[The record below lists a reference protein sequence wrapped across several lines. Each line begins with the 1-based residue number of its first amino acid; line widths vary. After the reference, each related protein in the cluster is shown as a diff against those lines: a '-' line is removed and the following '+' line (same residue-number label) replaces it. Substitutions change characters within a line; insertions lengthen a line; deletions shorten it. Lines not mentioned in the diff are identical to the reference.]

1 MVNLSPLA
9 KFSAVPNKVPA
20 LTSLEKRELAYNG
33 NDGIIYIRK
42 EDDTIVDALEDKIPS
57 WRKIKVLSESTN
69 VILDLNFEGNTGS
82 TAIIDSSPTPKTQFI
97 AAGSISSNVKM
108 FGNTS
113 GFFNGNSVQINT
125 DLQVRNTS
133 YVISV
138 FIYPT
143 SLTSQ
148 HQFIAS
154 SYNYVGNNQHNQ
166 VILEIDAS
174 NRLSCGTGNGNIVG
188 GQVLAINTWYHAELN
203 YDHSTQTYYL
213 FLNGNL
219 IGSGQIY
226 VPNEGTVWYLGAH
239 PQVNPSGFYGY
250 MDKLVLIKDSILHK
264 SNFAPPNGP
273 DIANYYKNQ
282 TEYINTQVITTSY
295 IDALYYQRRLALHF
309 EGQNGSNIFI
319 DSSPTPKTITALNSA
334 ALSNAHIS
342 FGTTSGFFSGV
353 SLGHPVAYG
362 GLLIAHDNSLQ
373 PQGDFTIA
381 MWVWYNG
388 ANSFTQILISKRD
401 VNNSSTPYP
410 YRLYITGSSHLN
422 FSCFP
427 NGDTE
432 HTIQATENFPA
443 GVWTHAAVVKSGSTY
458 TLYQNG
464 ISIGSMSCGV
474 GSNTLPVYIG
484 READSS
490 FGVQFNGYIDEL
502 YLYEAVAWTSNF
514 TPTPYPLGDIPP
526 PIDYKNL
533 YAPNTSLLITG
544 QGPNNSTTFTDLA
557 NSPATL
563 TARGNTKI
571 STDVRGLGTSSIF
584 FDGTATCWIDGGTSP
599 KVVFRTGDFC
609 VEGRVYLLET
619 AKGIDLLDT
628 RTTDTNSSG
637 VEISASSDG
646 VGIYIFPNPY
656 TFLTPIPLNK
666 FVHVAVYRISGI
678 IYAAIDGKVHATTY
692 NLSNDFT
699 ENKLTIGTNVYN
711 SITHPG
717 APQVGAQPHGYLENY
732 RITQGSSPYPTT
744 DFVPPAGLLSGTPT
758 TVLTRTIDGWKKYQR
773 HVLDLE
779 LRCRA
784 NGFPSCSAI
793 VPNGTFESITT
804 GYIGTCLLPDGRVWS
819 TPYNATSARIYDPVA
834 NTTSTPSPVFTAGT
848 QSASILLP
856 DGRVFILPA
865 GSGTAGK
872 IYDPVI
878 DTVSNTVQL
887 TTVVDAFST
896 PILLTDGRVFCVPF
910 NSTVGVIYDPVTNK
924 VFTSSVTYPGNQSFN
939 GGTLLPDGRVLL
951 APWLAGQVRI
961 YDPFNDTVA
970 IAAGT
975 YGKHIS
981 AVLMSSGVVFLAPFD
996 IGQARVYNYA
1006 TNVVANANLNNTV
1019 ANGFANPILM
1029 PDGRV
1034 FCIPYASTTARI
1046 YDPYTDTTITP
1057 PITFSG
1063 VSSTYNTGVMM
1074 NDGRIYLTPRDN
1086 KSTALIINCSTGEYI
1101 HPQISRSPFRNKI

>member
-1 MVNLSPLA
+1 MVKLSPLA
-9 KFSAVPNKVPA
+9 KFSDVPNKVPTLSA
-20 LTSLEKRELAYNG
+20 LEKRELAYNG
-33 NDGIIYIRK
+33 NDGFIYIRK
-42 EDDTIVDALEDKIPS
+42 EDDTIVDALEDIIPS
-57 WRKIKVLSESTN
+57 WRKIKIVSESTN
-69 VILDLNFEGNTGS
+69 VILDLNFEGNHGS

-133 YVISV
+133 YVLSV

-154 SYNYVGNNQHNQ
+154 SYYYVGNNQHNQ

-219 IGSGQIY
+219 IGSGPIY
-226 VPNEGTVWYLGAH
+226 VPNEGTVWYLGAN

-264 SNFAPPNGP
+264 SNFTPPNGP
-273 DIANYYKNQ
+273 DISNYNRIQNQ
-282 TEYINTQVITTSY
+282 YINTQIINSHY

-309 EGQNGSNIFI
+309 EGKNGSKEFL
-319 DSSPTPKTITALNSA
+319 DSSTNPKTITVLNSA
-334 ALSNAHIS
+334 VLSNAHAS
-342 FGTTSGFFSGV
+342 LGATSGFFSGV
-353 SLGHPVAYG
+353 SLGHPVAYA
-362 GLLIAHDNSLQ
+362 GLLISHDNSLQ

-381 MWVWYNG
+381 MWVWWNG
-388 ANSFTQILISKRD
+388 ANSYTQILMSKRD
-401 VNNSSTPYP
+401 INNSSTPYP

-443 GVWTHAAVVKSGSTY
+443 GVWTHAAIVKSGSTY

-464 ISIGSMSCGV
+464 VNIGSMTCGA

-490 FGVQFNGYIDEL
+490 FGVQFNGYLKEL
-502 YLYEAVAWTSNF
+502 YLYEAAAWTSDF
-514 TPTPYPLGDIPP
+514 TPTFYALGDIPP

-533 YAPNTSLLITG
+533 YVSNTSVLITG

-557 NSPATL
+557 SSPATL
-563 TARGNTKI
+563 TARGNVKI
-571 STDVRGLGTSSIF
+571 STDVSGLGKSSIF
-584 FDGTATCWIDGGTSP
+584 FDGTATCWIDGGNSS
-599 KVVFRTGDFC
+599 KVAFGTGDFC
-609 VEGRVYLLET
+609 VEGHVYLLDNT
-619 AKGIDLLDT
+619 KGITLLDT
-628 RTTDTNSSG
+628 RTFDTVSAG
-637 VEISASSDG
+637 IAISADSA
-646 VGIYIFPNPY
+646 GIGLYIFPNPY
-656 TFLTPIPLNK
+656 TFLTSIPLNK
-666 FVHVAVYRISGI
+666 FVHVAVYRINGI

-692 NLSNDFT
+692 NLPNDFT
-699 ENKLTIGTNVYN
+699 ENKLTIGTNVFN

-717 APQVGAQPHGYLENY
+717 TPQVGAIPYGYLENY
-732 RITQGSSPYPTT
+732 RVIKGSSPYPIT
-744 DFVPPAGLLSGTPT
+744 DFVSPAGLLSGTPT
-758 TVLTRTIDGWKKYQR
+758 TVLTKTIDGWKKYQR
-773 HVLDLE
+773 HVIDLE

-784 NGFPSCSAI
+784 NGFPSCSAV
-793 VPNGTFESITT
+793 VPNGTFESIAT
-804 GYIGTCLLPDGRVWS
+804 GYLGTCLLPDGRVFS
-819 TPYNATSARIYDPVA
+819 TPRAATTARIYDPVT
-834 NTTSTPSPVFTAGT
+834 NTTSTPSPVFTSGT
-848 QSASILLP
+848 QGDPILLP
-856 DGRVFILPA
+856 DGRVFIMPA
-865 GSGTAGK
+865 GSGTVGK
-872 IYDPVI
+872 LYDLLT
-878 DTVSNTVQL
+878 DTVSDTIQL
-887 TTVVDAFST
+887 TTVVDAFAGS
-896 PILLTDGRVFCVPF
+896 ILLTDGRVFCVPF
-910 NSTVGVIYDPVTNK
+910 NSTVGIIYDPVTNT

-939 GGTLLPDGRVLL
+939 GGTLLPDGRVFL
-951 APWLAGQVRI
+951 APWNSGQARI
-961 YDPFNDTVA
+961 YNPFNDTVA
-970 IAAGT
+970 VTAGT
-975 YGKHIS
+975 WGHHIS

-996 IGQARVYNYA
+996 IGQARVYDYV
-1006 TNVVANANLNNTV
+1006 TNVVANANFNNTV
-1019 ANGFANPILM
+1019 ASGFANPILM

-1034 FCIPYASTTARI
+1034 FCVPYASTTARI
-1046 YDPYTDTTITP
+1046 YDPYTDTVITP

-1086 KSTALIINCSTGEYI
+1086 KSTALIINSSTGEYI